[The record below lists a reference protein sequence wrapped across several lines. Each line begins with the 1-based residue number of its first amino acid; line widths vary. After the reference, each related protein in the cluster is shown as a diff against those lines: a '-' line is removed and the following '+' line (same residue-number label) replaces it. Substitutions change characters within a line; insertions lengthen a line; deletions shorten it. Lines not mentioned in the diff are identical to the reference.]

1 MQQPYPECYIVGT
14 GSPETI
20 ELAAE
25 LGFGYSVVFIPT
37 EVQLRVFDQYRE
49 RLAAHGHAVTPD
61 KVTIGIFAYVAE
73 NEELAQR
80 EFMPHLMYFFEDALR
95 TTPRY
100 LVPPGYVTV
109 PEFRKRVQAP
119 DVHGSANWDDLVA
132 INRIVAGTPEQVADA
147 VGGWIEAA
155 GTNRVNLNLTIGDM
169 PSWKVVKNTTL
180 FAEEVIPR
188 LRKKV
193 VAA

>member
-1 MQQPYPECYIVGT
+1 M
-14 GSPETI
+14 
-20 ELAAE
+20 
-25 LGFGYSVVFIPT
+25 
-37 EVQLRVFDQYRE
+37 
-49 RLAAHGHAVTPD
+49 
-61 KVTIGIFAYVAE
+61 
-73 NEELAQR
+73 
-80 EFMPHLMYFFEDALR
+80 
-95 TTPRY
+95 
-100 LVPPGYVTV
+100 TV